1 MKILKIPLLIIAMV
15 IVFSGFAG
23 AQNKMTPEDKAT
35 KYADKLKTKLNLT
48 DEQYNKVYS
57 LQLDKIKQL
66 VALKEEQKKLKQ
78 SQKQT
83 MKDYRSGLKQTL
95 NDDQMKKLRRMEK
108 NKMHKMEKHYK
119 GGKYRQNAQGF

>member
-1 MKILKIPLLIIAMV
+1 MV

-35 KYADKLKTKLNLT
+35 KYSDKLKTKLNLT

-66 VALKEEQKKLKQ
+66 VTLRDEQNKLKQ

-95 NDDQMKKLRRMEK
+95 NDDQMKKLRRMEM
-108 NKMHKMEKHYK
+108 NKMHKMKKHFK